1 VPSYLV
7 ETFLPR
13 GRERQRA
20 AGDERARSAAA
31 ELTRLGQPVRFA
43 HSIHVP
49 SDETCFFVFEAPSAS
64 SAAQAAVRAGLRALR
79 VVEAAASGDEV

>member
-13 GRERQRA
+13 GDEAQRSV
-20 AGDERARSAAA
+20 GDERARSAAA
-31 ELTRLGQPVRFA
+31 ELTRLGEPVRFA

-64 SAAQAAVRAGLRALR
+64 DAARAAVRAGLEALR
-79 VVEAAASGDEV
+79 VVEAT